1 MTQKPRLSSLVLF
14 IVHLTETFIRSM
26 DRGPASANDVRS
38 VSLRSEPGC
47 NKPCETLTP
56 GLALTRPWL
65 PRTELLRLSP
75 IASPSAVP
83 DLMNNT
89 PITENNALSPAMA
102 SPALDPARRDGDR
115 EIWNCLSSEI
125 NGSFLL
131 VLRNSCAQKV
141 HRTVPI
147 HICPIEF

>member
-1 MTQKPRLSSLVLF
+1 MRNTDTRPGLDTAVAPPHSVPQVVTYRLSISC
-14 IVHLTETFIRSM
+14 
-26 DRGPASANDVRS
+26 P
-38 VSLRSEPGC
+38 
-47 NKPCETLTP
+47 
-56 GLALTRPWL
+56 L
-65 PRTELLRLSP
+65 P
-75 IASPSAVP
+75 P

-102 SPALDPARRDGDR
+102 SPALDPARLDGDR

-141 HRTVPI
+141 HRAVPI